1 MLDIFL
7 RHMRSRTNQF
17 LAAVAFADIF
27 FLFLMFPF
35 SIRYNSYL
43 RQIKFFNLFIL
54 YGNSH
59 IIAFINMCAFASTW
73 YVISLFIN

>member
-1 MLDIFL
+1 
-7 RHMRSRTNQF
+7 MRSRTNQF

-27 FLFLMFPF
+27 FLLLMFPF

-43 RQIKFFNLFIL
+43 RKMEFLNRLIL

-59 IIAFINMCAFASTW
+59 IIAFTNMCAFASIW
-73 YVISLFIN
+73 